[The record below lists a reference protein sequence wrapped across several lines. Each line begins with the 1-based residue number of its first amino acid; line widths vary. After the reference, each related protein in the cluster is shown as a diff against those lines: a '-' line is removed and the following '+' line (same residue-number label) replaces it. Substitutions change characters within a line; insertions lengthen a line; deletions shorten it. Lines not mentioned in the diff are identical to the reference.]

1 MSNNLKVISEFVKS
15 DKVKNQ
21 IVSSL
26 GEQQASMFQTSLITV
41 INSNEL
47 LKDAT
52 IESVYAAVLLSAS
65 VGLPINNN
73 LGYAYIV
80 PFKRKIKTDQ
90 GEQYITE
97 AQFQLGYKGIIQLAH
112 RSNLFK
118 LINASEIKE
127 GELKS
132 INRQTGE
139 FKFEFEQDYEKRN
152 NLKTTG
158 FIAHFELTN
167 GFYKTLYMSLD
178 EINKHKLKYSK
189 TGRSAYG
196 VWVDNFDEMAK
207 KTVLKLLLL
216 RYAPL
221 SLEQQEVLI
230 KDQSVMD
237 TDLNATYVDNTKE
250 LVIETVEPIILDGD
264 E

>member
-1 MSNNLKVISEFVKS
+1 MSNNLKVISDFVKS
-15 DKVKNQ
+15 EKVKDQ

-52 IESVYAAVLLSAS
+52 IESVYASVLLSAS

-80 PFKRKIKTDQ
+80 PFKNNKTQ
-90 GEQYITE
+90 KVE

-118 LINASEIKE
+118 SINSSEIKE

-132 INRQTGE
+132 INRLTGE
-139 FKFEFEQDYEKRN
+139 FEFEFEQDYNKRN
-152 NLKTTG
+152 SLKTIG
-158 FIAHFELTN
+158 FTAFFELTN
-167 GFYKTLYMSLD
+167 GFSKTLYMSLE

-189 TGRSAYG
+189 TGRSTYG

-230 KDQSVMD
+230 KDQAVLD
-237 TDLNATYVDNTKE
+237 TDLNATYVDNIKE
-250 LVIETVEPIILDGD
+250 VVIEDVEPINLD
-264 E
+264 